1 MNMKSLPYKKKV
13 KKLEQQDKE
22 LKNLPRIEK
31 EKKYF
36 EKKEGKLKRLIKPQP
51 IEIDLKKLA
60 KDFKK
65 KGK

>member
-1 MNMKSLPYKKKV
+1 MKNLPYKKKV